1 MYTNQN
7 GHPLPQNVHQSIKW
21 PSTVPKRASK
31 YRTTAIQF
39 HKDVHQTP
47 KGPSTSKSVHQS
59 QDRPSTSKSVHQ
71 TDKGPSCSEKV
82 HQSARLRSDHPPP
95 RNVHKPQK

>member
-7 GHPLPQNVHQSIKW
+7 GHPVPQNVHQSIKW

-47 KGPSTSKSVHQS
+47 KGPSTSKSVHQ
-59 QDRPSTSKSVHQ
+59 

-82 HQSARLRSDHPPP
+82 HQSSRLRSDHPPP
-95 RNVHKPQK
+95 RNVHKPLK